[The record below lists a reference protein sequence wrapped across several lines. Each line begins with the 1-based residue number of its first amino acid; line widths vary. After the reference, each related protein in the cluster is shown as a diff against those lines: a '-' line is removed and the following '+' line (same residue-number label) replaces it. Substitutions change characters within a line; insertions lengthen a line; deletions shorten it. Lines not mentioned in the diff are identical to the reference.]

1 MPDQHH
7 ALALLRSSSGQDTGI
22 IQPGTW
28 VRLPYEGSA
37 IYRFFARVAQLV
49 EHLVEAQSVGGSIPS
64 PRTRFYSCV
73 YSMPYETSLIL
84 NRSESV
90 PEGCSSS

>member
-7 ALALLRSSSGQDTGI
+7 ALALLRSSNGQDTDTIRSGM
-22 IQPGTW
+22 Q
-28 VRLPYEGSA
+28 VRILYEGSA

-64 PRTRFYSCV
+64 PRTSF
-73 YSMPYETSLIL
+73 ETVSD
-84 NRSESV
+84 N
-90 PEGCSSS
+90 CN